1 LGTTVSKPI
10 FKSNRTALAL
20 AGAVILLTAG
30 CASQPVVSNFPDLRI
45 DQQPA
50 PVLLTPNERN
60 QAIEDLQ
67 NAAEKN
73 QSG

>member
-1 LGTTVSKPI
+1 MNVSKPI
-10 FKSNRTALAL
+10 ISRKRTAPVLV
-20 AGAVILLTAG
+20 GAVMFITVG

-50 PVLLTPNERN
+50 PVLLSPAERG

-73 QSG
+73 QKG